1 MPGHWASAMG
11 IGKRVR
17 PTLVSQFAEIA
28 LSSQFAASRS
38 FFVCLNS
45 SGVRGAGTSEFCE
58 LIDYS

>member
-1 MPGHWASAMG
+1 MG